1 MSNSKSITIAVL
13 AFVLTAALAFSAAYS
28 QEEPK
33 EDLTATDAQ
42 KKVIPP
48 CKCNGIIQ
56 DIISSKDEAA
66 LRNLIEDAFSEH
78 CSYENYEKFVADART
93 ALAGGAEV
101 NNKDYLNY
109 AIALARI
116 DQLSALSKDNDIE
129 AGRLYM
135 SVSDKYF
142 NEAIECLDT
151 VGTSTRSKGLAID
164 NNLLKFLVFK
174 EKFQPQKS
182 DAVFDLIASQIAKYS
197 DDAKANKNELENI
210 FEKLKRL
217 GLSKYAIKLKILY
230 ASKVDPETAR
240 EVLDELRISA
250 DQYFE
255 QNDMK
260 AAANLYEQYMA
271 SAPAYYNKEE
281 MGARIMEVGEKYFTA
296 GKYREAKKYYSLYME
311 KYSDLPPADY
321 CSYKL
326 ALSSYYM
333 KDHIKTI
340 SQLEGFLE
348 KYKTSAWFD
357 KAFEML
363 ARVYYENLP
372 RDKAIE
378 SIQSIIDKYYRKDT
392 GDYARVLMAMLYY
405 GAKNYDSAGDAL
417 KKVEPSSSYS
427 YTARMI
433 TDDIKEIRKNKTAPA
448 FGTDA
453 TETYKVWDPYQSIDV
468 KIVPTVA
475 GSSGEKGAIAITMTE
490 GGQQQIEVNK
500 GAKIQFALQGL
511 VDEDRFNE
519 YTIDKDDQSRLP
531 KMIKEE
537 TEKDLLSLRWSV
549 DGGNFADD
557 KETDVKVWQAPKDP
571 GTYKMT
577 VKVDDF
583 GLVRVPNKGVK
594 KDLAKDTVLNI
605 VVK

>member
-1 MSNSKSITIAVL
+1 MKNSKWIPIAALIFVL
-13 AFVLTAALAFSAAYS
+13 AVAPAFFAAYS

-33 EDLTATDAQ
+33 EDTTATEEQ
-42 KKVIPP
+42 KKIIQP
-48 CKCNGIIQ
+48 CKFNGIIP
-56 DIISSKDEAA
+56 DIISSEDEAA
-66 LRNLIEDAFSEH
+66 LRNLIEDAFAEP
-78 CSYENYEKFVADART
+78 CAYENYEKFVADARA
-93 ALAGGAEV
+93 ALAGGAAV
-101 NNKDYLNY
+101 KNKDYLYY
-109 AIALARI
+109 AIALARV
-116 DQLSALSKDNDIE
+116 DQLSALSKNNDIE

-142 NEAIECLDT
+142 EEAIECLDT
-151 VGTSTRSKGLAID
+151 VGTSAGSRGLAID
-164 NNLLKFLVFK
+164 NNLLRFLVFK

-182 DAVFDLIASQIAKYS
+182 DAVFDAIASQIAKYS
-197 DDAKANKNELENI
+197 DDPKINKRELENI
-210 FEKLKRL
+210 FERLKSL
-217 GLSKYAIKLKILY
+217 GLPKYAIKLKILY
-230 ASKVDPETAR
+230 ASKVDPDAAR
-240 EVLDELRISA
+240 EVLEELRVSA

-271 SAPAYYNKEE
+271 SAPAYYSKED
-281 MGARIMEVGEKYFTA
+281 MGARIMEVGEKYFAA
-296 GKYREAKKYYSLYME
+296 GKYRDAKKYYSFYLE
-311 KYSDLPPADY
+311 RYSDLPPADY

-340 SQLEGFLE
+340 AQLEGFLE
-348 KYKTSAWFD
+348 KYKSSAWFD

-372 RDKAIE
+372 RDKALE
-378 SIQSIIDKYYRKDT
+378 SIQSLIDRYYRKDT
-392 GDYARVLMAMLYY
+392 GDYARILTAMLYY
-405 GAKNYDSAGDAL
+405 GAKNYDSAEDVL
-417 KKVEPSSSYS
+417 KKIEPSSSYS
-427 YTARMI
+427 HTAQMI
-433 TDDIKEIRKNKTAPA
+433 MDDIKEIKKNKTAPM

-453 TETYKVWDPYQSIDV
+453 TDTYKVWDPYQGVEVRITPA
-468 KIVPTVA
+468 IA
-475 GSSGEKGAIAITMTE
+475 GSSGEKGAIAITTAE
-490 GGQQQIEVNK
+490 DGSQQISVDK
-500 GAKIQFALQGL
+500 GARIQFALEGM

-557 KETDVKVWQAPKDP
+557 KETAAKIWQAPKEP
-571 GTYKMT
+571 GVYKMT

-594 KDLAKDTVLNI
+594 KDTVKDTFLNI